1 MRFNS
6 SFGEGGAPMSSAF
19 LRRSR
24 AWLLAALL
32 PGVLLS
38 PSRGDDPPPAN
49 AAEATAQELKLQ
61 ALIEQLGDSDFATRE
76 RAQAELA
83 KLGLEAFD
91 ALHAAQSHNVPEIA
105 LRARYLVR
113 SMNVRWFSE
122 TDGPEVVRILKE
134 YGDLSEAD
142 RRNRMERL
150 AALENRQGF
159 AALVRLARF
168 DTNDPLAKYAAL
180 KILEAPPPA
189 DEATKAELAK
199 TIRGIVGSSKRPAAS
214 WLALYARSL
223 ADPAAT
229 LAEWDKTTQAEYAA
243 LSKTPEKTSEQIV
256 RDLYRYQV
264 ETLKRLSRNDEAIAV
279 IRRTFALTKDG
290 MPDSVLEIVD
300 WLMQMR
306 AWPVAL
312 EALQQFEKTVQ
323 ASPELLYRQAETYQ
337 QLGQIEQAE
346 AMAKKALSLRPE
358 NLEEHLV
365 IGFILEEKRGL
376 HAWAQREYREVL
388 KSAAAGSVADFKAR
402 FRLSEL
408 LHDQAQELPAAEA
421 LKPVCELMQKDEA
434 AKEACLRAYRS
445 PEGVIAR
452 MHYFYACHFHEQ
464 KDAAQERKH
473 LEQAI
478 ESDPTDADALIS
490 MYRLPGADAAWKEKT
505 QKAIEETTEL
515 FSKEIEEWQQRY
527 DAADNEQVRSGSSE
541 QLSQACNQY
550 AWLVG
555 NTFGDFDRAVLMSHK
570 SLELRPGT
578 YSYLDTLGRAYYG
591 KGDLVNAVKYQ
602 TQALKLSP
610 YSGQLR
616 RQLEF
621 FVSEAKAKGVE
632 LPAQEGTRP

>member
-1 MRFNS
+1 M
-6 SFGEGGAPMSSAF
+6 SFAF
-19 LRRSR
+19 LRLEQQLS
-24 AWLLAALL
+24 LILAL
-32 PGVLLS
+32 VLCVLVGQA
-38 PSRGDDPPPAN
+38 RGDDPPPA
-49 AAEATAQELKLQ
+49 AAAADATAQEARLKL
-61 ALIEQLGDSDFATRE
+61 LIEQLGDGDFAARE
-76 RAQAELA
+76 KAQAELA
-83 KLGLEAFD
+83 QLGLEAFD
-91 ALHAAQSHNVPEIA
+91 ALHAAQSHHVPEIA

-180 KILEAPPPA
+180 KILETPPPA
-189 DEATKAELAK
+189 DDAGRAELAK

-229 LAEWDKTTQAEYAA
+229 LAEWDQATQVEHLA
-243 LSKTPEKTSEQIV
+243 LSKSPEKTSREIV

-264 ETLKRLSRNDEAIAV
+264 ETLKRLSRNEEAIAV
-279 IRRTFALTKDG
+279 IRRTFALTDG
-290 MPDSVLEIVD
+290 VPDHVLEIVD
-300 WLMQMR
+300 WLMQMQ
-306 AWPVAL
+306 AWPVVL
-312 EALQQFEKTVQ
+312 EAIQEFEKTVQ
-323 ASPELLYRQAETYQ
+323 DSPELLYRQAETYQ
-337 QLGQIEQAE
+337 QLGQTEQAE
-346 AMAKKALSLRPE
+346 ATAKKALALRPE

-365 IGFILEEKRGL
+365 IGFSLEEKRGL

-421 LKPVCELMQKDEA
+421 LKPICDLMQKDEA

-464 KDAAQERKH
+464 KDWSQERKH
-473 LEQAI
+473 LGLAI

-490 MYRLPGADAAWKEKT
+490 MYRLPEADAAWKEKT
-505 QKAIEETTEL
+505 QKAIEESTEL

-527 DAADNEQVRSGSSE
+527 DAADNEQVQSGSSD

-555 NTFGDFDRAVLMSHK
+555 NTFGDFDRAVRMSHK
-570 SLELRPGT
+570 SLELRPNT

-591 KGDLVNAVKYQ
+591 KGDLRNAVKYQ
-602 TQALKLSP
+602 SQAVKLSP
-610 YSGQLR
+610 YSGQIR

-621 FVSEAKAKGVE
+621 FISEAKAKGVQ
-632 LPAQEGTRP
+632 LPAEDGAKP